1 MYVGSDVHK
10 KNSNYTMVDGQGTE
24 VEKGR
29 FPTTCEG
36 LNEFASELPEGAK
49 VAIEASTSGIFVYEY
64 LDERGIEVH
73 LAHPVYVKPFA
84 KKHVKTDNVDAG
96 VLAQLLRMDYLPESY
111 VPGKEIRDLRT
122 LVRHRASLV
131 RLRTSIKNR
140 VHALLT
146 IEGVQPP
153 KVSDIFGRKGM
164 EFLREVKLRQS
175 RRTALDNYLEVLGVL
190 NAAIKRVETI
200 LREKAKVTEEAR
212 WLMSIVGIGFHNA
225 LLILSEIGEIERFSK
240 PKSFVCYAGLAPK
253 VEQSG
258 DYTRY
263 GHINKHSN
271 GFLRWALIQSTRA
284 AVHSS
289 KPNRFQ
295 RIYRRLKA
303 RRGEKVAIVATARH
317 MAESVYW
324 VLTKREYYKEEN
336 KAIRASSFS

>member
-1 MYVGSDVHK
+1 MGDSK
-10 KNSNYTMVDGQGTE
+10 GTE
-24 VEKGR
+24 VKRGR

-36 LNEFASELPEGAK
+36 LDEFASELPEGAK
-49 VAIEASTSGIFVYEY
+49 VAIEASTSGIFAYEY

-73 LAHPVYVKPFA
+73 LAHPVYLNPFA
-84 KKHVKTDNVDAG
+84 KKHVKTDKVDAR

-111 VPGKEIRDLRT
+111 VLGKEIRDQR
-122 LVRHRASLV
+122 VMIRHHASLV

-146 IEGVQPP
+146 REGIELP
-153 KVSDIFGRKGM
+153 KLSDIFGKRGM
-164 EFLREVKLRQS
+164 EFLRRVKLRQV
-175 RRTALDNYLEVLGVL
+175 RREALDNYLEVLKAL
-190 NAAIKRVETI
+190 EERIEEMEAILKER
-200 LREKAKVTEEAR
+200 AKITDEAK
-212 WLMSIVGIGFHNA
+212 WLMSIPGIGYHNA
-225 LLILSEIGEIERFSK
+225 LLILSELGEIERFSN
-240 PKSFVCYAGLAPK
+240 PKSMVSYSGLAPK

-258 DYTRY
+258 DYKRY

-271 GFLRWALIQSTRA
+271 GFLRWAFIQSARA
-284 AVHSS
+284 AVRSS

-295 RIYRRLKA
+295 KIYNKIKA

-324 VLTKREYYKEEN
+324 VLTRKEYYKEN